1 VSKVCEH
8 CGSALP
14 EFGGIVCDDDRAEI
28 RFRGKFIRNL
38 TSQEF
43 TLFRILIDANGRTI
57 RKENLLEM
65 LYANKAFAD
74 ADLPEIK
81 IIDVFICKL
90 RKKLVPLGI
99 EVGTTQRRGYFLM
112 EPANG

>member
-1 VSKVCEH
+1 MSKVCDH

-43 TLFRILIDANGRTI
+43 ALFRILLDRGGRTI
-57 RKENLLEM
+57 RKESLLEL

-74 ADLPEIK
+74 GDMPEIK

-90 RKKLVPLGI
+90 RKKLVPLDI
-99 EVGTTQRRGYFLM
+99 EVGTTWGRGYFLM
-112 EPANG
+112 EPT